1 MQSQMQ
7 KMQDTFKDFQDQERD
22 LQNMFDDNMANMEDK
37 IKEQNELAQTNI
49 MELALTQKQ
58 LKKLKNQTDT
68 MGSKIEISGAI
79 AQFYDSCN
87 YREKCKQLSNDI
99 LISKQK
105 GSKLEQEIQEQN
117 DKWADMY
124 ERTSEDLRNRIEQT
138 NSQRSLMEI

>member
-58 LKKLKNQTDT
+58 LKKLKSQTDT

-87 YREKCKQLSNDI
+87 YREKCKQL
-99 LISKQK
+99 
-105 GSKLEQEIQEQN
+105 
-117 DKWADMY
+117 
-124 ERTSEDLRNRIEQT
+124 
-138 NSQRSLMEI
+138 